1 MAEDLT
7 WLPAWQIH
15 DLIAKR
21 EVSPVEVT
29 EHFLGRIE
37 ELDGQLQTFASL
49 DAPGAREQA
58 KRAEAAVRNDEP
70 LGPLHGIPVSVK
82 EHIAVAG
89 LPVMDLNMTWSTAI
103 EDDIGVER
111 LRKAGAVIFGTNTML
126 GSGAGVNAASMMG
139 EENAQPLY
147 FNWDVEA
154 RNPWDRSRVPGWS
167 SSGGAAAAAARLLP
181 ITIGSDGGGSTRLP
195 AAYSGVVG
203 VHPQQGRLPHVDYKA
218 PALQLTGTIGPLCRH
233 VRDAAIT
240 TQVLAG
246 PDGRD
251 FVCLQEDAPDYLGGL
266 DQGIEGLR
274 IGWTD
279 DFGYAGIYASDESP
293 RVIGTIR
300 EAAFA
305 LQSIGATVERSS
317 AVWEDYFPGNF
328 TYARIFPMAGEGEG
342 ETSLPRA
349 TQEEYRAAAD
359 ARRRSWDT
367 FKAEFQTYDLLL
379 SPTAQLVAPT
389 VEAWDRAWTTETR
402 SFPHGNYS
410 SVYTSHT
417 AMFNWLGW
425 PAVSVPCGFVDGL
438 PVGLQIIGLPGTEP
452 LILRAAEAFQQAFP
466 RNEHP
471 PIS

>member
-1 MAEDLT
+1 MAKDLT

-154 RNPWDRSRVPGWS
+154 RNPWDRSRVRGWS

-203 VHPQQGRLPHVDYKA
+203 VHPTAGLVPSYN
-218 PALQLTGTIGPLCRH
+218 PAVQMRRNPTGTIGPL
-233 VRDAAIT
+233 
-240 TQVLAG
+240 G
-246 PDGRD
+246 
-251 FVCLQEDAPDYLGGL
+251 
-266 DQGIEGLR
+266 
-274 IGWTD
+274 
-279 DFGYAGIYASDESP
+279 
-293 RVIGTIR
+293 
-300 EAAFA
+300 
-305 LQSIGATVERSS
+305 
-317 AVWEDYFPGNF
+317 
-328 TYARIFPMAGEGEG
+328 
-342 ETSLPRA
+342 
-349 TQEEYRAAAD
+349 
-359 ARRRSWDT
+359 
-367 FKAEFQTYDLLL
+367 
-379 SPTAQLVAPT
+379 
-389 VEAWDRAWTTETR
+389 
-402 SFPHGNYS
+402 
-410 SVYTSHT
+410 
-417 AMFNWLGW
+417 
-425 PAVSVPCGFVDGL
+425 
-438 PVGLQIIGLPGTEP
+438 
-452 LILRAAEAFQQAFP
+452 
-466 RNEHP
+466 
-471 PIS
+471 